1 MDSESQW
8 LEVQRKQQESGAMVQ
23 QASVRKSGQTSTAH
37 NNSTA
42 TASSNGRHYHHQ
54 SNSGKV
60 PNDSEHSGYHTNGR
74 SRRHRSKHEGSTE
87 RDSSRKVWPGELTKH
102 LEWELVD
109 TSGMTEEQRREIPYT
124 VVQTNH
130 SRIRVRAKQ

>member
-1 MDSESQW
+1 M
-8 LEVQRKQQESGAMVQ
+8 QRKQQESGAMVQ
-23 QASVRKSGQTSTAH
+23 QASVRKSGQTSNSAH
-37 NNSTA
+37 NTA
-42 TASSNGRHYHHQ
+42 TATINNNGRHYHHQ
-54 SNSGKV
+54 SNPGKTQ
-60 PNDSEHSGYHTNGR
+60 NDPEHSGYHTSGR
-74 SRRHRSKHEGSTE
+74 SRRHRSKHDGSGDRE
-87 RDSSRKVWPGELTKH
+87 SSRKPWPGELTKH